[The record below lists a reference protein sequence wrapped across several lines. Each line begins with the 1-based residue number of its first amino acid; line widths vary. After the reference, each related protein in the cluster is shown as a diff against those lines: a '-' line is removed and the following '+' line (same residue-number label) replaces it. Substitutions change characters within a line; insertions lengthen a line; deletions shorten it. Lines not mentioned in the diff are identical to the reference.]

1 MRLKVNPTR
10 MELLKLKKRYNI
22 AKRGHKLLKDKEEQ
36 LLIEF
41 RKLVGVVEEERKK
54 IENQLIEFYKKILIL
69 RGSIDEKKW
78 NSMLKIPS
86 ININYNLSKKRIFN
100 IPVNEIEMEISGEF
114 IPNHYLSSF
123 YNSLIRE
130 GLRILKLLFSLYEF
144 ENKLISFAEEI
155 ERTRRRV
162 NALEYVLIP
171 NINEAI
177 KFIQIKLEE
186 YERASLTTLKHLKL
200 IETP

>member
-1 MRLKVNPTR
+1 MKLKVNPTR

-54 IENQLIEFYKKILIL
+54 IENQLIEFYKRVLIL

-100 IPVNEIEMEISGEF
+100 IPVNEIEMEISGVF

-171 NINEAI
+171 NIEEAI
-177 KFIQIKLEE
+177 KFIQIKLDE
-186 YERASLTTLKHLKL
+186 YERASMTTLKHLKL

>member
-1 MRLKVNPTR
+1 MKLKVNPTR

-54 IENQLIEFYKKILIL
+54 IENQLIEFYKRVLIL

-171 NINEAI
+171 NIEEAI
-177 KFIQIKLEE
+177 KFIQIKLDE
-186 YERASLTTLKHLKL
+186 YERASMTTLKHLKL

>member
-1 MRLKVNPTR
+1 MKIKVNPTR

-54 IENQLIEFYKKILIL
+54 IENQLIDFYEKILIL
-69 RGSIDEKKW
+69 RGTLDEKKW
-78 NSMLKIPS
+78 NSMLENPL
-86 ININYNLSKKRIFN
+86 INIKYTLSQKRIFN
-100 IPVNEIEMEISGEF
+100 ISTNEIRMEVSGEF
-114 IPNHYLSSF
+114 EPNYYLSPF
-123 YNSLIRE
+123 YNSLIKK
-130 GLRILKLLFSLYEF
+130 GIKILELLFYLYEL

-171 NINEAI
+171 NIEEVI

>member
-1 MRLKVNPTR
+1 MKLKVNPTR
-10 MELLKLKKRYNI
+10 MELLKLKRRLNI

-41 RKLVGVVEEERKK
+41 RKLVDIVEKEREK
-54 IENQLIEFYKKILIL
+54 IENQLIDFYKKVLIL
-69 RGSIDEKKW
+69 RGTIDKKKW
-78 NSMLKIPS
+78 ESMLKIPS
-86 ININYNLSKKRIFN
+86 INISYKLSKKKIFN
-100 IPVNEIEMEISGEF
+100 IPVNEVEMEISGEF
-114 IPNHYLSSF
+114 IPNYYLPIF
-123 YNSLIRE
+123 YNSLIKE
-130 GLRILKLLFSLYEF
+130 GMRILNLLFSLYEF

-171 NINEAI
+171 NIDETI
-177 KFIQIKLEE
+177 KFIQIKLDE

-200 IETP
+200 IESP

>member
-1 MRLKVNPTR
+1 MKLKVNPTR
-10 MELLKLKKRYNI
+10 MELLKLKKRLNI

-41 RKLVGVVEEERKK
+41 RKLVSIVEEERKK
-54 IENQLIEFYKKILIL
+54 IENQLIEFYKKVLIL
-69 RGSIDEKKW
+69 RGTTNEKKW
-78 NSMLKIPS
+78 ESMLKIPS
-86 ININYNLSKKRIFN
+86 INIKYNLLKKRIFN
-100 IPVNEIEMEISGEF
+100 IPVNKIEMEIFGEF
-114 IPNHYLSSF
+114 IPNYYFSPF
-123 YNSLIRE
+123 YNVLIKE
-130 GLRILKLLFSLYEF
+130 GLSILKLLFTLYEF

-171 NINEAI
+171 NIQEAI

-186 YERASLTTLKHLKL
+186 YERTSLTTLKHLKL
-200 IETP
+200 IETS

>member
-1 MRLKVNPTR
+1 MKLKVNPTR

-54 IENQLIEFYKKILIL
+54 IENQLIEFYKRVLIL

-86 ININYNLSKKRIFN
+86 ININYNLSKKKIFN

-171 NINEAI
+171 NIEEAI
-177 KFIQIKLEE
+177 KFIQIKLDE
-186 YERASLTTLKHLKL
+186 YERASMTTLKHLKL

>member
-1 MRLKVNPTR
+1 MKLKVNPTR

-41 RKLVGVVEEERKK
+41 RKLVDILEKEREK
-54 IENQLIEFYKKILIL
+54 IENQLIDFYKKVLIL
-69 RGSIDEKKW
+69 RGTTDDKKW
-78 NSMLKIPS
+78 KSMLKIPS
-86 ININYNLSKKRIFN
+86 MNINYNLSKKRIFN
-100 IPVNEIEMEISGEF
+100 IPVNEIEMEISGKF
-114 IPNHYLSSF
+114 IPNYYLSPF

-130 GLRILKLLFSLYEF
+130 GMRMLNLLFSLYEF

>member
-1 MRLKVNPTR
+1 MKLKVNPTR

-41 RKLVGVVEEERKK
+41 RKLVGIVEEERKK
-54 IENQLIEFYKKILIL
+54 IENQLIDFYKKVLIL
-69 RGSIDEKKW
+69 RGTTDDKKW
-78 NSMLKIPS
+78 KSMLKIPS

-100 IPVNEIEMEISGEF
+100 IPVNEIEMEISGKF
-114 IPNHYLSSF
+114 IPNYYLSPF

-130 GLRILKLLFSLYEF
+130 GMRMLKLLFSLYEF

-171 NINEAI
+171 NIEEAI

>member
-1 MRLKVNPTR
+1 MKLKVNPTR

-41 RKLVGVVEEERKK
+41 RKLIGVVEEERKK
-54 IENQLIEFYKKILIL
+54 IENQLIEFYKRVLIL

-171 NINEAI
+171 NIEEAI
-177 KFIQIKLEE
+177 KFIQIKLDE
-186 YERASLTTLKHLKL
+186 YERASMTTLKHLKL
-200 IETP
+200 IETS

>member
-54 IENQLIEFYKKILIL
+54 IENQLIEFYKRVLIL

-171 NINEAI
+171 NIEEAI
-177 KFIQIKLEE
+177 KFIQIKLDE
-186 YERASLTTLKHLKL
+186 YERASMTTLKHLKL

>member
-1 MRLKVNPTR
+1 MKLKVNPTR

-54 IENQLIEFYKKILIL
+54 IENQLIEFYKKVLIL
-69 RGSIDEKKW
+69 RGTTDDKKW
-78 NSMLKIPS
+78 KSMLKIPS
-86 ININYNLSKKRIFN
+86 MNINYNLSKKRIFN
-100 IPVNEIEMEISGEF
+100 IPVNEIEMEISGKF
-114 IPNHYLSSF
+114 IPNYYLSPF

-130 GLRILKLLFSLYEF
+130 GMRMLKLLFSLYEF

-171 NINEAI
+171 NIEEAI

>member
-1 MRLKVNPTR
+1 MKLKVNPTR

-54 IENQLIEFYKKILIL
+54 IENQLIEFYKRVLIL

-171 NINEAI
+171 NIEEAI
-177 KFIQIKLEE
+177 KFIQIKLDE
-186 YERASLTTLKHLKL
+186 YERASMTTLKHLKL
-200 IETP
+200 IETS

>member
-171 NINEAI
+171 NIEEAI
-177 KFIQIKLEE
+177 KFIQIKLDE
-186 YERASLTTLKHLKL
+186 YERASMTTLKHLKL
-200 IETP
+200 IETS

>member
-1 MRLKVNPTR
+1 MKLKVNPTR

-114 IPNHYLSSF
+114 IPNHYFSYF

-171 NINEAI
+171 NIEEAI
-177 KFIQIKLEE
+177 KFIQIKLDE
-186 YERASLTTLKHLKL
+186 YERASMTTLKHLKL
-200 IETP
+200 IETS

>member
-1 MRLKVNPTR
+1 MKLKVNPTR
-10 MELLKLKKRYNI
+10 MELLKLKKRFNI

-41 RKLVGVVEEERKK
+41 RKLVDIVKKEREK
-54 IENQLIEFYKKILIL
+54 IESQLIEFYKKVLIL
-69 RGSIDEKKW
+69 RGTINEEMWKL
-78 NSMLKIPS
+78 MLKNLS

-100 IPVNEIEMEISGEF
+100 IPVNEIEMEIFGEF
-114 IPNHYLSSF
+114 IPNYYFSPF
-123 YNSLIRE
+123 YNVLIKE
-130 GLRILKLLFSLYEF
+130 GLSILKLLFSLYEF

-162 NALEYVLIP
+162 NALEYILIP
-171 NINEAI
+171 NIDEAI
-177 KFIQIKLEE
+177 RFIQIKLDE

-200 IETP
+200 IEK

>member
-1 MRLKVNPTR
+1 MKLKVNPTR

-54 IENQLIEFYKKILIL
+54 IENQLIEFYKKVLIL
-69 RGSIDEKKW
+69 RGTTDDKKW
-78 NSMLKIPS
+78 KSMLKIPS

-100 IPVNEIEMEISGEF
+100 IPVNEIEMEISGKF
-114 IPNHYLSSF
+114 IPNYYLSPF

-130 GLRILKLLFSLYEF
+130 GMRMLKLLFSLYEF

-171 NINEAI
+171 NIEEAI

-186 YERASLTTLKHLKL
+186 YERASLTILKHLKL